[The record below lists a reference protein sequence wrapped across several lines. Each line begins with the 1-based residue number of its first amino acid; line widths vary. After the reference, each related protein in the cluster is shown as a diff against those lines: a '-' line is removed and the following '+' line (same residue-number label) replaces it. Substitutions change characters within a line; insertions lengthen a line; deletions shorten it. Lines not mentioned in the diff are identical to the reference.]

1 VDHRLHDGLRPLRNP
16 LRSEAEGFRFLG
28 VVVVGAIV
36 IIGASKLNVYAGVA
50 AAVLVV
56 AGIVWYVRS

>member
-1 VDHRLHDGLRPLRNP
+1 
-16 LRSEAEGFRFLG
+16 
-28 VVVVGAIV
+28 VVVGAIV

>member
-1 VDHRLHDGLRPLRNP
+1 
-16 LRSEAEGFRFLG
+16 
-28 VVVVGAIV
+28 VVVGAIV
-36 IIGASKLNVYAGVA
+36 IVGASKLNVYAGVA